1 MSNNKMISF
10 LVNNNYNNEKLDTII
25 EKNDTA
31 INEQII
37 NYGILVY
44 ECIKNES
51 IHVYNQNENIE
62 ENAKIREEIK
72 AALEAEYKIN
82 SELLENKNN
91 ENIILKNDCQKLQ
104 EQIQSLNQ
112 NIELLSNEKYNS
124 VCSFLEKGKQL
135 AKDEYQ
141 AILNMQIEQR
151 GKLEQDLQNKD
162 QIINQLQQQ
171 VFTATQGREDKAIDT
186 FDKTINTIDKTID
199 NKFTTIDCNINQL
212 NQKFTDYFQKI
223 FTNNTEKGEYGEEFV
238 QNYLIDKFSG
248 SMIADTHKET
258 ASGDILF
265 HFNNLKTLIEV
276 KNVQQVK
283 PSEVEKFY
291 RDIQQKKDEINS
303 ALFISLND
311 TNLVKGQKIIHFEI
325 KYGIPIFMISNA
337 FNTPENIR
345 LAIII
350 IQYLINHNFI
360 LDTTKTENAQSKDV
374 ENKQMFQLLITAI
387 NEVFE
392 YVQLQRTNLS
402 NDLALMQKMQDSFK
416 KRDSQINNID
426 IVINGIFRQYPQLY
440 IHKST
445 METLITT
452 KTAENN
458 TEGGN
463 LAITENNEMKKIIN
477 LIIGHIQKNNLTSFN
492 HTMINIKLLKHLLIS
507 DGVIRNLGGIKNI
520 KIAYNTLNKL
530 NLTNTPLEI
539 NENQNVEPAI

>member
-1 MSNNKMISF
+1 M
-10 LVNNNYNNEKLDTII
+10 
-25 EKNDTA
+25 
-31 INEQII
+31 
-37 NYGILVY
+37 
-44 ECIKNES
+44 
-51 IHVYNQNENIE
+51 
-62 ENAKIREEIK
+62 
-72 AALEAEYKIN
+72 
-82 SELLENKNN
+82 
-91 ENIILKNDCQKLQ
+91 Q
-104 EQIQSLNQ
+104 EQIQALNQ

-124 VCSFLEKGKQL
+124 VCSFLEKGKQI

-141 AILNMQIEQR
+141 IMLNMQIEQR

-171 VFTATQGREDKAIDT
+171 VFTTTQSRE
-186 FDKTINTIDKTID
+186 DKTINTIDKTISTIDKTID

-283 PSEVEKFY
+283 PTEVEKFY

-311 TNLVKGQKIIHFEI
+311 TNLIKGQKIIHFEI

-360 LDTTKTENAQSKDV
+360 IDNNKKTKSENAQS
-374 ENKQMFQLLITAI
+374 ENKQILQLLITAI

-392 YVQLQRTNLS
+392 YVQLQRANLS
-402 NDLALMQKMQDSFK
+402 NDLSLIQKMQDSFK

-445 METLITT
+445 IEKPPTSTSNTT
-452 KTAENN
+452 EAEVGN
-458 TEGGN
+458 N

-507 DGVIRNLGGIKNI
+507 DGVIRSLGGIKNI

-539 NENQNVEPAI
+539 HENQNVEPAI

>member
-10 LVNNNYNNEKLDTII
+10 LVSPSYHNEKLDIII
-25 EKNDTA
+25 EKNDTV

-37 NYGILVY
+37 NYGILIY
-44 ECIKNES
+44 ESVKKSNDQIDKTLE
-51 IHVYNQNENIE
+51 YENI
-62 ENAKIREEIK
+62 KEEIK
-72 AALEAEYKIN
+72 TTLEADYKIN
-82 SELLENKNN
+82 SELLENKNY

-104 EQIQSLNQ
+104 EQINTLNQ

-141 AILNMQIEQR
+141 TTLNMQIEQI
-151 GKLEQDLQNKD
+151 KKIEQDLQNKD

-171 VFTATQGREDKAIDT
+171 IFITSKDRE
-186 FDKTINTIDKTID
+186 DKTINVIDSKINTIDS
-199 NKFTTIDCNINQL
+199 KFNTIDCNVSQL

-283 PSEVEKFY
+283 PSEVDKFY
-291 RDIQQKKDEINS
+291 RDIQQKKDQINS

-311 TNLVKGQKIIHFEI
+311 TNLIKGQKIIHFEI
-325 KYGIPIFMISNA
+325 KYGVPIFMISNA
-337 FNTPENIR
+337 FNNPENIR

-360 LDTTKTENAQSKDV
+360 LDNSNAKNKDSKE
-374 ENKQMFQLLITAI
+374 ENKQMIQLLIAAI

-392 YVQLQRTNLS
+392 YVQLQRSNLS
-402 NDLALMQKMQDSFK
+402 TDLVLIQKMQDSFK

-440 IHKST
+440 IHKNTTEKTST
-445 METLITT
+445 VAANDNLN
-452 KTAENN
+452 KNN
-458 TEGGN
+458 VDNDATN
-463 LAITENNEMKKIIN
+463 VTNSLEMKKIIN
-477 LIIGHIQKNNLTSFN
+477 LIIDHIKKNNLTSFN

-507 DGVIRNLGGIKNI
+507 DGSIRNLGGIKNI
-520 KIAYNTLNKL
+520 KIAYNTFNKL
-530 NLTNTPLEI
+530 NLTNAPLQI
-539 NENQNVEPAI
+539 NENTKIESAI

>member
-1 MSNNKMISF
+1 MSNNKIISF
-10 LVNNNYNNEKLDTII
+10 LVDSNYHNEKLDTII
-25 EKNDTA
+25 EKNDTV

-44 ECIKNES
+44 ESVKKS
-51 IHVYNQNENIE
+51 NIE
-62 ENAKIREEIK
+62 INKTLEQCETAIIQERIQEIK
-72 AALEAEYKIN
+72 AALEKDYKLNI
-82 SELLENKNN
+82 ELLENKNN

-104 EQIQSLNQ
+104 EQINTLNQ

-141 AILNMQIEQR
+141 ITLNMQIEQR
-151 GKLEQDLQNKD
+151 CKLEQELQNKD

-171 VFTATQGREDKAIDT
+171 FFTTVQDKEDKNITIIDGKFNAIDCK
-186 FDKTINTIDKTID
+186 FNTIN
-199 NKFTTIDCNINQL
+199 CNVNQL

-283 PSEVEKFY
+283 PTEVEKFY
-291 RDIQQKKDEINS
+291 RDIQQKKDQINS

-311 TNLVKGQKIIHFEI
+311 TNLIKGQKIIHFEI
-325 KYGIPIFMISNA
+325 KYGVPIFMISNA
-337 FNTPENIR
+337 FNNPENIR

-360 LDTTKTENAQSKDV
+360 LDNNGKNKDSQEESK
-374 ENKQMFQLLITAI
+374 QILQLLITAI

-402 NDLALMQKMQDSFK
+402 NDLALIQKMQDSFK
-416 KRDSQINNID
+416 KRDSQILNID

-440 IHKST
+440 IHKNT
-445 METLITT
+445 TEKAPTAVDVDNTLEDNTL
-452 KTAENN
+452 ENAAN
-458 TEGGN
+458 I
-463 LAITENNEMKKIIN
+463 LEMKKIIN
-477 LIIGHIQKNNLTSFN
+477 LIIDHIKKNNLTAFN

-520 KIAYNTLNKL
+520 KIAYNKLNK
-530 NLTNTPLEI
+530 TNELLPI
-539 NENQNVEPAI
+539 NENQNIQPAI

>member
-10 LVNNNYNNEKLDTII
+10 LVDSNYHNEKLDTIM
-25 EKNDTA
+25 EKNDTV

-37 NYGILVY
+37 NYGILIY
-44 ECIKNES
+44 ESVKKSNEQIDKNITLENYEIARIK
-51 IHVYNQNENIE
+51 
-62 ENAKIREEIK
+62 EEIK
-72 AALEAEYKIN
+72 ATLEANYKIN
-82 SELLENKNN
+82 SELLENKNY

-104 EQIQSLNQ
+104 EQIQTLNQ

-141 AILNMQIEQR
+141 ITLNMQIEQR

-171 VFTATQGREDKAIDT
+171 IFITSKDRE
-186 FDKTINTIDKTID
+186 DKTINTIDKTINALD
-199 NKFTTIDCNINQL
+199 KTIDCKFNTIDCNINQL

-283 PSEVEKFY
+283 PTEVEKFY

-311 TNLVKGQKIIHFEI
+311 TNLIKGQKIIHFEI
-325 KYGIPIFMISNA
+325 KYGVPIFMISNA
-337 FNTPENIR
+337 FNKPENIR

-360 LDTTKTENAQSKDV
+360 LDTTKSENTQSKDI
-374 ENKQMFQLLITAI
+374 ENKQILQLLITAI

-392 YVQLQRTNLS
+392 YVHLQRTNLS
-402 NDLALMQKMQDSFK
+402 NDLLLLQKMQDSFK

-445 METLITT
+445 HTTEKEPTPIDIET
-452 KTAENN
+452 N
-458 TEGGN
+458 GN
-463 LAITENNEMKKIIN
+463 LAIINNEMKKIIN
-477 LIIGHIQKNNLTSFN
+477 LIIEHIQKNNLTSFN

-507 DGVIRNLGGIKNI
+507 DGAIRNLGGIKNI

-530 NLTNTPLEI
+530 NLTNAPLEI
-539 NENQNVEPAI
+539 NENQNIQPAI